1 MPEINVDALL
11 TDPRTDIGRNP
22 TSGDAPAGKDMRDEP
37 DFDLLETEFRKMET
51 AGPAAVDW
59 KLFNSRTLDILA
71 HRSKDLVLASRL
83 VFGLHREEGYKG
95 MAVGISIL
103 NGVVTQH
110 WEGLFPGLNRER
122 ARAGSLDWLA
132 EKLAG
137 VIEGAPPASSEAKLY
152 ALVAHDRLVDAD
164 QFLSERMQKYPPAI
178 GPLIRAL
185 RPFAREARAD
195 LEAVAAAE
203 AKAAEAA
210 AAPQPVQETPAA
222 PPSDV
227 SQEASSPPA
236 QAPQPERPA
245 PSPAPTSSPTPS
257 AAPVIAD
264 LPVNE
269 GADKAFQSLFNAAA
283 RMAGT
288 VRQEAPADPRTYLA
302 ARLAAWGPVGL
313 APPDKAGRTLLPP
326 PQKTKLTELQAL
338 KAAANAQGI
347 LLSAEGAFMS
357 SPFWLD
363 SQLMVARAMQ
373 ALGPEY
379 DAARLVLI
387 GQLWAFLK
395 RVPSVVQLTFS
406 DGMPFADPE
415 TQAWIAQ
422 EVSAGSGGA
431 ADGGGSALDKIKAA
445 AASQGQQGQVIAGL
459 KLLSDYAETCHGGRE
474 NFRAKLEIGEYCLRF
489 ELLQPLV
496 PLLQSLEQIVAAQ
509 SLKSWDP
516 VLAVALAG
524 LSWRC
529 YTHKNVIRIVD
540 EREIQL
546 RKSRIAETLSELD
559 IVQAARLTSPQTA

>member
-1 MPEINVDALL
+1 MPEIDVDALL
-11 TDPRTDIGRNP
+11 KDPRTDIGRNP
-22 TSGDAPAGKDMRDEP
+22 ASGDAPAGKDMRDEP
-37 DFDLLETEFRKMET
+37 EFDLLETEFRKMET

-71 HRSKDLVLASRL
+71 SRSKDLVLASRL

-95 MAVGISIL
+95 MAVGITIL

-137 VIEGAPPASSEAKLY
+137 VIEGAPPASGEAKLY

-185 RPFAREARAD
+185 RPYAREARAD
-195 LEAVAAAE
+195 LEAVALAE
-203 AKAAEAA
+203 AKAVEAA
-210 AAPQPVQETPAA
+210 AAPAPEPPVA
-222 PPSDV
+222 PPSATPH
-227 SQEASSPPA
+227 ETSPPPP
-236 QAPQPERPA
+236 QAREPERPA
-245 PSPAPTSSPTPS
+245 TSSAPTPS
-257 AAPVIAD
+257 AAQVIAD
-264 LPVNE
+264 LPINE

-283 RMAGT
+283 RMAGA
-288 VRQEAPADPRTYLA
+288 VRPEAPADPRTYLA

-326 PQKTKLTELQAL
+326 PQKTKLAELQAL

-379 DAARLVLI
+379 EAARLALI

-415 TQAWIAQ
+415 TQAWIGS
-422 EVSAGSGGA
+422 EVAAGGGGSADS
-431 ADGGGSALDKIKAA
+431 GGSALDKIKAA
-445 AASQGQQGQVIAGL
+445 AAGQGQQGQVIAGL
-459 KLLSDYAETCHGGRE
+459 KLLSDYAETCHGGRD

-489 ELLQPLV
+489 DLLQPLV
-496 PLLQSLEQIVAAQ
+496 PLLQSLEHTVAAQ

-516 VLAVALAG
+516 ALAVALAG

-529 YTHKNVIRIVD
+529 YTHKNAIRIVD